1 MKSDNSVLRNTSLTG
16 EPTGRQSDFSKKDAA
31 ALSLF
36 HNARQALLFD
46 AKYPLT
52 SKNSPPI
59 LRSIESNTLS
69 NKGSFTA
76 RDMVKREV
84 LDKVVIANRTLC

>member
-1 MKSDNSVLRNTSLTG
+1 M
-16 EPTGRQSDFSKKDAA
+16 
-31 ALSLF
+31 
-36 HNARQALLFD
+36 LFD

-59 LRSIESNTLS
+59 LPSIESNTLS

-84 LDKVVIANRTLC
+84 FDKVVIADLNLCYRRSGE

>member
-1 MKSDNSVLRNTSLTG
+1 VTRPKGDLISQKGRRRSTSLSQLH
-16 EPTGRQSDFSKKDAA
+16 RQP
-31 ALSLF
+31 
-36 HNARQALLFD
+36 LLFD
-46 AKYPLT
+46 ARYPLT

-59 LRSIESNTLS
+59 LPSIESNTLS

-76 RDMVKREV
+76 RDMIKREV